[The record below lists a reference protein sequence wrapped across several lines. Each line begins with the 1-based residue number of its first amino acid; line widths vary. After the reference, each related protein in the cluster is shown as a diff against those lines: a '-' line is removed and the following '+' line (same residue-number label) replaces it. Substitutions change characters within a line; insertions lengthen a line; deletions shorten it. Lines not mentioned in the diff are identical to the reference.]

1 MSESKSGRPG
11 TRRVASPAPLAPDL
25 ASDSTRDLPGT
36 SDPTTAEFAAVVGGP
51 AGKHALIGRQRFM
64 TPMRV
69 LLLLALVFLSLGWFA
84 KAGCIQ
90 QAPNGPGGELGLDW
104 SGSRQYVAMCYS
116 DTVPLYGAERL
127 DEGAFP
133 YKKSWEE
140 ASSDGTTQIRYMEY
154 PVLSGLYQYGS
165 AVVAKAWNSV
175 PWLPQALAVV
185 VYFNVVAVG
194 LVLAWLVTV
203 WATALSAGRRI
214 WDAALVAASPLVI
227 VHGFTNFDALATA
240 CAAGGILAWG
250 RKRPVLAGILLG
262 LGGAVKLYPLLFL
275 GPLLVLCWRAGKM
288 RDWGIATCAAAA
300 AWLVVN
306 LPIALLYPSGW
317 YEFFRLNSAR
327 GADPDSIY
335 NVLSSFTGWSGFDGA
350 LYPGDKPLFLNAV
363 TLLLF
368 ALVCVVIAY
377 IGMNAPTRPRLAQ
390 LAFLVV
396 AGFLL
401 TNKVWSPQYSLWL
414 VPLAV
419 LALPHRRILLAW
431 MVIDAFV
438 WFPRMYYYLG
448 VANKGIPEQWFT
460 AAIVLRDIAVMGL
473 CAMVVR
479 QIYRPSEDL
488 VRRGGLDDPVGGVLD
503 RAPDAHRITKT
514 GPRQALT

>member
-1 MSESKSGRPG
+1 M
-11 TRRVASPAPLAPDL
+11 
-25 ASDSTRDLPGT
+25 
-36 SDPTTAEFAAVVGGP
+36 TAQMAAVIGGP

-64 TPMRV
+64 TPLRV
-69 LLLLALVFLSLGWFA
+69 LLLLTVVFLSFGWFA

-90 QAPNGPGGELGLDW
+90 QAPNGPDGQLGLDW

-116 DTVPLYGAERL
+116 DTVPLFGAERL

-140 ASSDGTTQIRYMEY
+140 VAADGTTQIRYMEY

-165 AVVAKAWNSV
+165 MVVADAWAALTS
-175 PWLPQALAVV
+175 LPQALPVV
-185 VYFNVVAVG
+185 VYFNVAALGLAV
-194 LVLAWLVTV
+194 AWLITV
-203 WATALSAGRRI
+203 WATAISAGRRV

-240 CAAGGILAWG
+240 FAAGGILAWS
-250 RKRPVLAGILLG
+250 RKKPALAGVLLG
-262 LGGAVKLYPLLFL
+262 LGGAAKLYPLLLL

-288 RDWGIATCAAAA
+288 REWGITAATAVA
-300 AWLVVN
+300 AWLAVN
-306 LPIALLYPSGW
+306 LPIAVLYPSGW
-317 YEFFRLNSAR
+317 YEFIRLNSTR

-335 NVLSSFTGWSGFDGA
+335 NVISSFTGWSGFDGV
-350 LYPGDKPLFLNAV
+350 LYPGDEPLILNAV

-368 ALVCVVIAY
+368 AVVCCAIAY
-377 IGMNAPTRPRLAQ
+377 IAMNAPTRPRLVQ

-419 LALPHRRILLAW
+419 LALPHRRLLLAW
-431 MVIDAFV
+431 MTIDALV

-448 VANKGIPEQWFT
+448 VANKGVPEQWFT
-460 AAIVLRDIAVMGL
+460 AAVVVRDLAVFGL
-473 CAMVVR
+473 CALVVR
-479 QIYRPSEDL
+479 QIYRPREDP
-488 VRRGGLDDPVGGVLD
+488 VRGRGVDDPQGGVLD
-503 RAPDAHRITKT
+503 RAPDVHR
-514 GPRQALT
+514 PRKAAPREAAPSKNLGL

>member
-1 MSESKSGRPG
+1 M
-11 TRRVASPAPLAPDL
+11 
-25 ASDSTRDLPGT
+25 
-36 SDPTTAEFAAVVGGP
+36 TAELAAVIGGP
-51 AGKHALIGRQRFM
+51 AGKHALVGRQRFL
-64 TPMRV
+64 TPLRV
-69 LLLLALVFLSLGWFA
+69 LLLLAVVFLSLGWFA

-90 QAPNGPGGELGLDW
+90 QAPNGEDGALGLDW

-116 DTVPLYGAERL
+116 DTVPLFGAERL
-127 DEGAFP
+127 DQGAFP

-140 ASSDGTTQIRYMEY
+140 VAADGSTQIRYMEY

-165 AVVAKAWNSV
+165 MVVADAWSSV
-175 PWLPQALAVV
+175 SWLPKALPVV
-185 VYFNVVAVG
+185 VYFNVVVLG
-194 LVLAWLVTV
+194 LALAWLVTV
-203 WATALSAGRRI
+203 WATALSAGRRV

-240 CAAGGILAWG
+240 FATGALLAWG

-262 LGGAVKLYPLLFL
+262 LGGAAKLYPLLLL

-288 RDWGIATCAAAA
+288 RDWGLTACAALGS
-300 AWLVVN
+300 WLAVN
-306 LPIALLYPSGW
+306 LPIAVLYPSGW

-335 NVLSSFTGWSGFDGA
+335 NVVSSFTGWTGFDGV
-350 LYPGDKPLFLNAV
+350 LYPGDNPLLLNAV
-363 TLLLF
+363 TLGLF
-368 ALVCVVIAY
+368 AVVCVVIAY
-377 IGMNAPTRPRLAQ
+377 IAVNAPTRPRLAQ

-419 LALPHRRILLAW
+419 LALPHRRLLLAW
-431 MVIDAFV
+431 MALDALV

-448 VANKGIPEQWFT
+448 VANKGVPEQWFT
-460 AAIVLRDIAVMGL
+460 AAIIVRDLAVVGL
-473 CAMVVR
+473 CALVVR
-479 QIYRPSEDL
+479 QIYRPREDL
-488 VRRGGLDDPVGGVLD
+488 VRNCGVDDPVGGVLD
-503 RAPDAHRITKT
+503 GAPDMHRGAKA
-514 GPRQALT
+514 GPRKASSARAR